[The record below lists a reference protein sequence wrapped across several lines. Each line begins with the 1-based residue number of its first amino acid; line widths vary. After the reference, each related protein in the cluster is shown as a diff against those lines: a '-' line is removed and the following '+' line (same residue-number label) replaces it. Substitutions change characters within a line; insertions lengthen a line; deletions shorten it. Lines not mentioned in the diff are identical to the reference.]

1 MELQTSNQT
10 IAALRHCIKDANR
23 IVAILGIE
31 VMVEGG
37 AVNLNSNDETSRI
50 YKKYGYCPEELLS
63 SGFCATKK
71 DRFYSFYKQEIMQ
84 MKMSATPAYEALYKL
99 EQQGKLYAVINQN
112 YHPIPEPYHFHN
124 VIELNGSARR
134 FHCQRCRREYDDAY
148 VLAAQGTPQCESCS
162 GVLRPDIRLIGERV
176 NNSVMTQALEVCD
189 GADVVI
195 IMGRNM
201 FGDRLQSSAPDLSKT
216 TIIFSE
222 EKYLRD
228 SRADYIIYDEI
239 QQIMPLLVL

>member
-1 MELQTSNQT
+1 MELQTSQQT
-10 IAALRHCIKDANR
+10 IDALRHCIKDASR

-37 AVNLNSNDETSRI
+37 AVNLNSNEETSRI
-50 YKKYGYCPEELLS
+50 YEKYGYCPEELFS

-71 DRFYSFYKQEIMQ
+71 DRFYSFYKQEVMQ

-112 YHPIPEPYHFHN
+112 YHAIPQPYHFHN
-124 VIELNGSARR
+124 VIELNGSTKR
-134 FHCQRCRREYDDAY
+134 FHCQKCHREYDDAY
-148 VLAAQGTPQCESCS
+148 VLASQGVPTCKECN

-176 NNSVMTQALEVCD
+176 DNRIMTQALEACD
-189 GADVVI
+189 RADVVI

-201 FGDRLQSSAPDLSKT
+201 YSDRLQSAAPDLSKT
-216 TIIFSE
+216 TIIFSD